1 MRILSSP
8 VTLFRLFI
16 CLAWFCLL
24 TFPAEGQ
31 NVLRSEHN
39 GMCKSLIEEGCELGN
54 KQGRKAPLALTRLGE
69 EAQQLRKQRH
79 VEERLVKRYAE
90 RAEAL
95 RSRRPAGKTNTFS
108 GAVNE
113 QDSLALVAVYN
124 ALDGPNWADNTG
136 WLEEPVASWFGVLV
150 DDAGRVTELDLNFNE
165 LFGFLPA
172 ELGDLSELLLL
183 DFNDN
188 FLLGQIPPQLGNLS
202 NIEVL
207 DLGFNI
213 LSGEIP
219 ASFANLTRLFDLV
232 LWGNNL
238 TGEIPAFIA
247 NFPNLETLSLEFNQL
262 EGPIPSFLGQLT
274 NLRELYLDQ
283 NQLSGPIPPELGN
296 LVNLLSVFLGDNDL
310 TGPIPTELFSIEGLL
325 VLSIPDAGLSGSVP
339 AELAN
344 LTQLVTLDLGENS
357 YSGEFPEEVQQ
368 LFLLASL
375 FLNDNLFTGEIP
387 EEIGF
392 TLPNLTELSL
402 AGNLFEGS
410 IPASIQELE
419 ILRWL
424 DLGRNQLSG
433 SIPDMNA
440 NQRLRF
446 LYLDNNNLTGDIS
459 FQFIA
464 FFALFELDLSSNEL
478 TGQIP
483 GFLAN
488 SIFMQSLW
496 LADNAF
502 EGPIPPEFTTLENL
516 ILLDFWNNDLEGPIP
531 SGIGNLTNLVTL
543 DLGWNNL
550 SGPLPEGMDQLD
562 QLFNVFLDINELSG
576 PLPESFTGAESVS
589 VLILNDNFLT
599 KIPDLTPM
607 AFLDSVSLGNNL
619 LGFDSI
625 EPNLG
630 VAMERITYAPQRPLP
645 LFADE
650 LETTI
655 QFSADIGGSGNQYQ
669 WFLGPN
675 PINGATAATYEA
687 PYASLNSSDDIVLE
701 VMSQFVPDLILAT
714 EPIRAEAR
722 LARAVVTPAALTVA
736 PGDSVQYEYFGLDQ
750 FNNVRRFSGTWVA
763 EGGTIDQSG
772 LYVAGTTTG
781 QYEIT
786 VNNSLGAPVGSTT
799 IDISN
804 SVSNEDPESIIQD
817 FALSSN
823 FPNPFRESTELTVD
837 LPEPT
842 HVVLKIYNVLGQEI
856 DTVADQLLQS
866 GTHHFKINAQHWPA
880 GIYFYTIKS
889 EAFVEIK
896 TMVKV
901 H

>member
-1 MRILSSP
+1 MRILFSP
-8 VTLFRLFI
+8 VSLFRLFI
-16 CLAWFCLL
+16 CLAWFSMLS
-24 TFPAEGQ
+24 FPAVGQ

-39 GMCKSLIEEGCELGN
+39 GMCKSLIEEACEAGN
-54 KQGRKAPLALTRLGE
+54 KKARKAPLALTRQSD
-69 EAQQLRKQRH
+69 EALQLRKQRH
-79 VEERLVKRYAE
+79 FEERLVKRYAE
-90 RAEAL
+90 RAEAK
-95 RSRRPAGKTNTFS
+95 RSSRPAGKTSTFS

-113 QDSLALVAVYN
+113 QDSLALVAVFN
-124 ALDGPNWADNTG
+124 ELDGANWTDNTG
-136 WLEEPVASWFGVLV
+136 WLEGPVTSWVGVLV
-150 DDAGRVTELDLNFNE
+150 DDAGRVIELDLNFNE
-165 LFGFLPA
+165 LFGFLPS

-188 FLLGQIPPQLGNLS
+188 FLLGQIPTELGNLS

-213 LSGEIP
+213 LGGEIP
-219 ASFANLTRLFDLV
+219 ASFANLTNLFDLV

-238 TGEIPAFIA
+238 TGQIPTFIA

-262 EGPIPSFLGQLT
+262 EGPIPTFLGQLI

-296 LVNLLSVFLGDNDL
+296 LTNLLSVFLGDNDL
-310 TGPIPTELFSIEGLL
+310 SGSIPTELFSIEGLL
-325 VLSIPDAGLSGSVP
+325 VLSIPDAGFSGSVP
-339 AELAN
+339 TEVAN
-344 LTQLVTLDLGENS
+344 LTELTYLDLGENS
-357 YSGEFPEEVQQ
+357 FGGEFPDEVQQ
-368 LFLLASL
+368 LFLLANL
-375 FLNDNLFTGEIP
+375 FLNDNLFSGEIP

-402 AGNLFEGS
+402 AGNFFEGS
-410 IPASIQELE
+410 IPASIQELQV
-419 ILRWL
+419 LRWL

-446 LYLDNNNLTGDIS
+446 LYLDNNNLSGDIS

-464 FFALFELDLSSNEL
+464 FFALFELDLSGNEL

-488 SIFMQSLW
+488 STFLESLW

-516 ILLDFWNNDLEGPIP
+516 VVLNLWNNNLEGPIP
-531 SGIGNLTNLVTL
+531 PGIGNLSNLVTL

-550 SGPLPEGMDQLD
+550 SGSLPEEMEQLD
-562 QLFNVFLDINELSG
+562 QLFNLFLDINELSG
-576 PLPESFTGAESVS
+576 PVPESFTGAESVS

-650 LETTI
+650 LDTTI
-655 QFSADIGGSGNQYQ
+655 QFSAAIGGTGNQYQ
-669 WFLGPN
+669 WFLGPT
-675 PINGATAATYEA
+675 PINGATATTYEA

-701 VMSQFVPDLILAT
+701 VISQFVPDLILAT
-714 EPIRAEAR
+714 EPIRADAR
-722 LARAVVTPAALTVA
+722 LARAVVSPAALTVA
-736 PGDSVQYEYFGLDQ
+736 PGDSVQFEYFGLDQ
-750 FNNVRRFSGTWVA
+750 FNSVRRFSGMWVA
-763 EGGTIDQSG
+763 DGGTIDQTG
-772 LYVAGTTTG
+772 LYVAGTTPG

-786 VNNSLGAPVGSTT
+786 VNNTLGIPVGSTI

-804 SVSNEDPESIIQD
+804 SVSNEEPENIVQA
-817 FALSSN
+817 FALNSN
-823 FPNPFRESTELTVD
+823 FPNPFRESTELTVAI
-837 LPEPT
+837 PEPT
-842 HVVLKIYNVLGQEI
+842 HVVLKVYNVLGQEM
-856 DTVADQLLQS
+856 DTVADRLLQS
-866 GTHHFKINAQHWPA
+866 GTHRFKINAEHWPA
-880 GIYFYTIKS
+880 GIYFYTFKS
-889 EAFVEIK
+889 EAFIETQ